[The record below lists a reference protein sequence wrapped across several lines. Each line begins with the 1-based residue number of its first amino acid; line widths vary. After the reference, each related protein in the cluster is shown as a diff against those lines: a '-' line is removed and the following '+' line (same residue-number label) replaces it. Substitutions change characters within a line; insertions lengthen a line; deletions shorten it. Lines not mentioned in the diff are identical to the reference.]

1 MRPRTRARGNIAG
14 GRQSRRRPAEAVDLF
29 TLEIIKNALVAIGDE
44 MFVALQRTSMSTII
58 YEVLDYATGLTD
70 SRGQLITQGNGVT
83 LFLGTL
89 SHAVS
94 YTLEKFGADLRP
106 GDIIVTNDPYTG
118 GGTHLS
124 DVSLIMPIFYDG
136 EIVAFAANKAHWTE
150 VGGKDPGSWT
160 TDATEVYQ
168 EGLQFPCVKLFD
180 RGTPIESVVDLIRAN
195 VRLPD
200 MTLGDMWA
208 GVAALRVGDRR
219 FRDLCDKY
227 GVAVVKRAID
237 KLLADGDTL
246 TRLELRQL
254 PAGVY
259 EAEDFIDDDGI
270 GHGPFPVRVRITVNP
285 EEFHVDFS
293 GTHAQV
299 PGPVNCTMTALV
311 SGVRA
316 LYLAITNPGNPVNDG
331 AFRSLRITCPPRTI
345 FSAQHPA
352 PVSTYWETML
362 YVADLIW
369 KAMAQVVPE
378 RLTAGHFLSVCGTI
392 VAGLHPDTGD
402 LFLLVEPQAGGWGGG
417 RHKDGENGLVCI
429 GDGETYVIPVEVTET
444 RYGVLVDQYSF
455 HTDPGGA
462 GAFRGGKGLIRDYRI
477 TSDEAYLTTTF
488 GRHKYLPWGLA
499 GGHLGSRNYVKI
511 LHADGREEVF
521 GKTARYRLRKGE
533 VARLVTGTGGGY
545 GSPAARPPALVA
557 EDVRHGYITIEQAQ
571 QDYGVRVDPKTF
583 AVLEVTREPVKA

>member
-1 MRPRTRARGNIAG
+1 M
-14 GRQSRRRPAEAVDLF
+14 
-29 TLEIIKNALVAIGDE
+29 
-44 MFVALQRTSMSTII
+44 
-58 YEVLDYATGLTD
+58 
-70 SRGQLITQGNGVT
+70 
-83 LFLGTL
+83 
-89 SHAVS
+89 
-94 YTLEKFGADLRP
+94 
-106 GDIIVTNDPYTG
+106 
-118 GGTHLS
+118 
-124 DVSLIMPIFYDG
+124 
-136 EIVAFAANKAHWTE
+136 
-150 VGGKDPGSWT
+150 
-160 TDATEVYQ
+160 
-168 EGLQFPCVKLFD
+168 FD

-246 TRLELRQL
+246 TRLEPRRL

-557 EDVRHGYITIEQAQ
+557 EDVRHGYITIEQAE